1 MAANTPP
8 SPAPAGPQPSRADQL
23 AARARLGGG
32 VSRGPIGDFFR
43 ALGRFVVLGL
53 ANLVFPRPRAAMPPA
68 SAIHKVL
75 VIRVDERVGN
85 QLLTTPLLRALKL
98 GLPDAQVHLLAP
110 RQGHAVASPHVD
122 RAIRWQKRDAFRAPL
137 RFLDLLLALRRERYD
152 VVVEAGHW
160 SAFSL
165 TASLVARLVAT
176 RRGAS
181 IGHDRGG
188 SARFL
193 SHPVPHDFRDVSEVP
208 AKLELL
214 LPLGLPDRGYELDT
228 SLGMASQRDADALI
242 ERAGLAIR
250 AMAVVNPGA
259 RFADRRWPPQA
270 YAAVCRGLVER
281 GLVPLVVWGPG
292 EEPLA
297 RAIVDF
303 APGAMLAPPTDL
315 GVLAALMRRARLVV
329 SNNSGPMHLGVAVR
343 VPSVGVFF
351 RGDSARWGH
360 RLPTFAAAEV
370 RGDDQAALVLEAVD
384 RALSGASKPGAA
396 KPPSPRPSPPASRGE
411 RGS

>member
-1 MAANTPP
+1 MAAPTPP
-8 SPAPAGPQPSRADQL
+8 SPAPGGPQPSRADQL
-23 AARARLGGG
+23 AARAKLGGG
-32 VSRGPIGDFFR
+32 VGRGPIGDFFR
-43 ALGRFVVLGL
+43 ALGRGVTLFL
-53 ANLVFPRPRAAMPPA
+53 ANLAFPRPRAEMPPPT
-68 SAIHKVL
+68 AIRKLL
-75 VIRVDERVGN
+75 VISDDERVGN
-85 QLLTTPLLRALKL
+85 QLLTTPLLRALKR
-98 GLPDAQVHLLAP
+98 GLPDAQLHLLAP

-193 SHPVPHDFRDVSEVP
+193 SHPVPHDPADVSEVP

-214 LPLGLPDRGYELDT
+214 LPLGLPARGLELDT
-228 SLGMASQRDADALI
+228 GLGMASLHDGDALLA
-242 ERAGLAIR
+242 RARLDGKPVAI
-250 AMAVVNPGA
+250 VNPGA
-259 RFADRRWPPQA
+259 RFADRRWPPQS
-270 YAAVCRGLVER
+270 YGAVCRGLVER
-281 GLVPLVVWGPG
+281 GLAPLVVWGPG

-303 APGAMLAPPTDL
+303 APGATLAPPTDL

-329 SNNSGPMHLGVAVR
+329 SNNSGPMHLGVAVH
-343 VPSVGVFF
+343 VPTVGVFF

-370 RGDDQAALVLEAVD
+370 RGDDQATLVLEAVD
-384 RALSGASKPGAA
+384 RAMGGSGI
-396 KPPSPRPSPPASRGE
+396 
-411 RGS
+411 

>member
-1 MAANTPP
+1 MAEPASP
-8 SPAPAGPQPSRADQL
+8 SSAPAGSQPSLAEQK
-23 AARARLGGG
+23 AARAKLGGG
-32 VSRGPIGDFFR
+32 VGRGPIGSFFR
-43 ALGRFVVLGL
+43 ALGRSIVLFL
-53 ANLVFPRPRAAMPPA
+53 ANLVFPRPRAAMPAPA
-68 SAIHKVL
+68 DIRKVL

-98 GLPDAQVHLLAP
+98 GLPGAQIHLLAP

-137 RFLDLLLALRRERYD
+137 RFVDLLAALRRERYD

-165 TASLVARLVAT
+165 TASLVARFVAT
-176 RRGAS
+176 RHGAS

-193 SHPVPHDFRDVSEVP
+193 SHPVPHDPGDVSEVP

-214 LPLGLPDRGYELDT
+214 LPLGLPDRGYELET
-228 SLGMASQRDADALI
+228 GLGTASLHDGDALL
-242 ERAGLAIR
+242 ERAGLAIKPF
-250 AMAVVNPGA
+250 AVVNPGA

-281 GLVPLVVWGPG
+281 GLAPLVVWGPG

-315 GVLAALMRRARLVV
+315 GLLAALMRRARLVV
-329 SNNSGPMHLGVAVR
+329 SNNSGPMHLGVAVH
-343 VPSVGVFF
+343 VPTVGVFF
-351 RGDSARWGH
+351 RGDSSRWGH
-360 RLPTFAAAEV
+360 RLPSFAAAEV

-384 RALSGASKPGAA
+384 RAMSGAT
-396 KPPSPRPSPPASRGE
+396 
-411 RGS
+411 